1 MIFHG
6 RVEVQT
12 LPTPIQTYIKVA
24 SQNHSLRQFWGA
36 SIPLSAFFASIGSSS
51 HQKTPCRMYYVHSPK
66 VCDVLI

>member
-36 SIPLSAFFASIGSSS
+36 SISLSLRHKHNSCLLFILVGGSG
-51 HQKTPCRMYYVHSPK
+51 HEKTQW
-66 VCDVLI
+66 I